1 MALAIAKPA
10 IEPGLRVRSGN
21 SPIWTVAAISAGY
34 AFIAEWPKSA
44 SVELTR
50 FWDSFAPVYD
60 DEPEAEDGF
69 WPRQRLAADD
79 DSVPTDEDMIRIHSD
94 GSFWAEP
101 EDALLLY
108 KRWLEAHDQ
117 KIYAQARRAIEEELG
132 IEPAEEN

>member
-1 MALAIAKPA
+1 MELTIMPA
-10 IEPGLRVRSGN
+10 IEPGLRVRSGD
-21 SPIWTVAAISAGY
+21 SPIWTVGQISAGY

-50 FWDSFAPVYD
+50 FWERFSPVYD
-60 DEPEAEDGF
+60 EESELPDDY

-94 GSFWAEP
+94 GNLWAEP

-108 KRWLEAHDQ
+108 KRWLEAHDER
-117 KIYAQARRAIEEELG
+117 IYQEVRRAIEEELG

>member
-1 MALAIAKPA
+1 MPLTLEKPA

-50 FWDSFAPVYD
+50 FWDSFSPVYD
-60 DEPEAEDGF
+60 DEPEEADEL
-69 WPRQRLAADD
+69 WPRQRLALDD

-94 GSFWAEP
+94 GSLWAEP
-101 EDALLLY
+101 EDALILY
-108 KRWLEAHDQ
+108 KRWLDDHDR
-117 KIYAQARRAIEEELG
+117 KIYAQARREIEAELG
-132 IEPAEEN
+132 VEPAEEN